1 MMAVSAMSIHRRNFL
16 LGGLALPALARKER
30 IGPRPNIVL
39 IVADGLGAWMLGSG
53 GNKEIRTPNL
63 DQLAQAG
70 TRFPNHLACTPSS
83 SPSLATLLTG
93 RVPRQHGIQDF
104 LTGEPIENPPQGQAA
119 APPSFRNEILLSDIL
134 AGVGYECGFVG
145 EWNLGDDRTPQHGF
159 HFWYTIDGA
168 GVYQDPHMN
177 WNGQSVAEKGYLTD
191 LITAK
196 AGTFFEQQTV
206 AKPFFLTIRYL
217 NPHPPYD
224 GHPAR
229 YQEMYA
235 KTQFDTTGWEPA
247 AANALRGKEY
257 FKDPVGTLR
266 KAAAGITALD
276 DQIPLLLAK
285 LSQRGL
291 RENTIV
297 VVTSSNGHLLGRHGL
312 WTGGLASNPINMY
325 DEVVLTPMIW
335 HWLGRVPAQSLRPEV
350 VSAYDLVPTVCGLLE
365 VPPPEGRNLCGR
377 SYHLLVMGKPLP
389 KKSPWRAVVF
399 GNYRN
404 TEMARD
410 TRFKLVLRNNGSG
423 PNEFFDLADDPREKA
438 NLYENPKFLVERDQM
453 RRAIESWRASTSA

>member
-1 MMAVSAMSIHRRNFL
+1 MMAVSVMSIHRRNFL

-30 IGPRPNIVL
+30 TGPRPNIVL

-119 APPSFRNEILLSDIL
+119 APPSFRNEVMLSDVL
-134 AGVGYECGFVG
+134 AGVGYECGFIG

-168 GVYQDPHMN
+168 ASYQDPHMN

-191 LITAK
+191 LITTK
-196 AGTFFEQQTV
+196 AGTFFEQQTP

-217 NPHPPYD
+217 NPHPPYE
-224 GHPAR
+224 GHPAH
-229 YQEMYA
+229 YNEMYA

-247 AANALRGKEY
+247 AANVLRGKEY

-291 RENTIV
+291 RENTMVI
-297 VVTSSNGHLLGRHGL
+297 VTSSNGHLLGRHGL
-312 WTGGLASNPINMY
+312 WTGGLSSNPINMY

-389 KKSPWRAVVF
+389 KKSPWRALVF

-410 TRFKLVLRNNGSG
+410 TRFKLVLRNNGNG
-423 PNEFFDLADDPREKA
+423 PNEFFDLADDPREKS
-438 NLYENPKFLVERDQM
+438 NLYENAKFLVERDQM
-453 RRAIESWRASTSA
+453 RRATEGWRGSTGA